1 MHLLGLSEP
10 PTWEEL
16 GNVSFGIVLIA
27 EYLRNHSSDLTWRI
41 AELCIFKSKMHI

>member
-1 MHLLGLSEP
+1 MHLLGLSKP

-27 EYLRNHSSDLTWRI
+27 EYL
-41 AELCIFKSKMHI
+41 